1 MNPKDNPP
9 KESPV
14 TLPLCSLVQFSHK
27 QPPMLRP
34 ARISMPLL
42 LACFALTV
50 FAASAFGADPVEAF
64 PTPLEAYA
72 DGSQPGLWQ
81 KLVGRVA
88 KDPFNLVATLIF
100 FAAIIHTFL
109 AARFRMISN
118 RFEHEYEALGR
129 EADRG
134 NFDAA
139 RARDRKKFLSVVF
152 HFFGEVEAI
161 FGIWLIPLAA
171 AIVLMRGADVARSY
185 INSVHFTEP
194 IFVVVI
200 MAIAGSRPIL
210 HFAEVSLEKIA
221 RLGRAT
227 PAAWW
232 LAILTVG
239 PLLGSFVTEPAAMT
253 ICALLLAA
261 KFFRHQPGMQLRYA
275 TLGLLFVNISVGG
288 TLTHFAA
295 PPVVMVARK
304 WGWDIG
310 FMLTHFGWKAVLGI
324 AVSNAVVF
332 AVFRNELLGLM
343 ATPEPAP
350 GARPSIPRWII
361 AIHIVFIALV
371 VYASHFAAV
380 IVLVFMLFLAF
391 VMATEHN
398 QDAINL
404 KPPVLVGFFLAG
416 LVIHGGCQQWWI
428 EPVLSGLGSVPL
440 LLGSTVLTAFN
451 DNAAITYLAS
461 LVPGFSPEA
470 KFAVV
475 AGAVAGGGLT
485 VIANAPNPAGQSIL
499 QGHFGTGGISAMKL
513 LLAALF
519 PTAVMVAVFVFL

>member
-1 MNPKDNPP
+1 MNR
-9 KESPV
+9 SRR
-14 TLPLCSLVQFSHK
+14 F
-27 QPPMLRP
+27 
-34 ARISMPLL
+34 PLL
-42 LACFALTV
+42 LACVALAV
-50 FAASAFGADPVEAF
+50 GAASALGADPDAAF
-64 PTPLEAYA
+64 PTPLASYA
-72 DGSQPGLWQ
+72 DASQPNLWE
-81 KLVGRVA
+81 KLAGRAA
-88 KDPFNLVATLIF
+88 KDPFNPVATIIF

-109 AARFRMISN
+109 AAKFRAISH
-118 RFEHEYEALGR
+118 RFEHEYEVLGR

-134 NFDAA
+134 DSGAE
-139 RARDRKKFLSVVF
+139 RARDRKKFLAVVF
-152 HFFGEVEAI
+152 HFLGEVEAI

-171 AIVLMRGADVARSY
+171 AIVLMRGPDVARSY
-185 INSVHFTEP
+185 INGVHFTEP

-210 HFAEVSLEKIA
+210 RFSEACLEKFA
-221 RLGRAT
+221 RIGGAT

-239 PLLGSFVTEPAAMT
+239 PMLGSLVTEPAAMT

-261 KFFRHQPGMQLRYA
+261 KFFRHQPGMPLRYA

-295 PPVVMVARK
+295 PPVVMVAGK

-310 FMLTHFGWKAVLGI
+310 FMLANFGWKAALGI
-324 AVSNAVVF
+324 VLSNAVVF
-332 AVFRNELLGLM
+332 AVFRNELLGLR
-343 ATPEPAP
+343 AVQDPAP
-350 GARPSIPRWII
+350 GSRPRIPRWIVGVHL
-361 AIHIVFIALV
+361 AFIALV
-371 VYASHFAAV
+371 VYASHFSAV
-380 IVLVFMLFLAF
+380 VVLVFMLFLAF
-391 VMATEHN
+391 VMATEHS

-404 KPPVLVGFFLAG
+404 KSPVLVGFFLAG

-428 EPVLSGLGSVPL
+428 EPVLGGLGNVPL

-451 DNAAITYLAS
+451 DNAAITYLAT
-461 LVPGFSPEA
+461 LVPGLSPEA

-499 QGHFGTGGISAMKL
+499 QGHFGTDGISALKL
-513 LLAALF
+513 LVAALF
-519 PTAVMVAVFVFL
+519 PTAVMLLAFLFL